1 MGEIKVNL
9 QTEEIQLIPYDEKYK
24 EIIEIFTLPGEQIQF
39 TAKPSDLLEKAKKDT
54 TRNVVVI
61 TANQIPV
68 GVFALQSGARVAEY
82 TDNPNALLL
91 IAFSIN
97 YEKQGKGYAQ
107 KGLASLHD
115 FVASYFP
122 NKNEIVL
129 AVNERNIPAQKLYL
143 KVGFEDRGQRRMGP
157 IGRQLVLYLP
167 LEK

>member
-1 MGEIKVNL
+1 MGEMKVNL

-24 EIIEIFTLPGEQIQF
+24 EIIEVFTLPGEQIQF

-91 IAFSIN
+91 ISFSIN

-107 KGLASLHD
+107 KGLALLHD
-115 FVASYFP
+115 FVASYFSD
-122 NKNEIVL
+122 KNEIVL
-129 AVNERNIPAQKLYL
+129 AVNERNIPAQKLYF

-157 IGRQLVLYLP
+157 IGRQLILYLP

>member
-1 MGEIKVNL
+1 MNL
-9 QTEEIQLIPYDEKYK
+9 QTEDIQLIPYDEKYK
-24 EIIEIFTLPGEQIQF
+24 EIIDAFILPSEQIQF

-61 TANQIPV
+61 LANHTPV
-68 GVFALQSGARVAEY
+68 GIFALQSGTRVAEY

-91 IAFSIN
+91 VAFSIN
-97 YEKQGKGYAQ
+97 YEKQGKGYAK
-107 KGLASLHD
+107 KGLALLHD

-129 AVNERNIPAQKLYL
+129 AVNEKNITAQKLYL

-157 IGRQLVLYLP
+157 IGRQLVLYLS

>member
-1 MGEIKVNL
+1 MNL
-9 QTEEIQLIPYDEKYK
+9 QAEDIQLIPYDEKYK
-24 EIIEIFTLPGEQIQF
+24 EIIEAFILPSEQIQF
-39 TAKPSDLLEKAKKDT
+39 TAKPSDLLEKAKKDV

-61 TANQIPV
+61 MANHHTPV
-68 GVFALQSGARVAEY
+68 GIFALQSGARVAEY

-91 IAFSIN
+91 VAFSIN
-97 YEKQGKGYAQ
+97 YEKQGKGYAK
-107 KGLASLHD
+107 KGLTLLHD
-115 FVASYFP
+115 FVASHFP

-143 KVGFEDRGQRRMGP
+143 QVGFEDRGQRRMGP